1 MERNFEA
8 PGPGTWELETTHFV
22 SAMPPYAINLIGDG
36 IARGFREGSVKYGLM
51 LDRLEMKDVHGFI
64 YARQVMVGEPDEP
77 KGPPPAWL
85 MYVLTRVHPE
95 MRRRNKAW
103 LTAVK
108 TKLWEKDLREF
119 DTVMKPDSIRRN
131 LALVNVDLPALDD
144 DELLSHLDACS
155 ENMLEMYYRH
165 HVYSVSAVA
174 PVGALVAMVTESGT
188 IDAGEAIALL
198 KGSTPVSAGAFAE
211 ELDALVQ
218 SLRKAGI
225 AASALEA
232 VPPEDFCD
240 HLRGSS
246 PDIASALNRYLQFAG
261 ASVVSGYSID
271 EKTLNEVPNLIKSRI
286 LGSLASPAGVDSGV
300 GNVDAQIASV
310 RSRLPQAQQA
320 DFDFWIET
328 ARKVNRLRDE
338 RGVYND
344 TWAAGISR
352 TAILEAGRR
361 LAERGV
367 LPEAELALECTE
379 PELSSLIRG
388 ENADI
393 TSELVQRREW
403 RRSTRIEDCP
413 EWLGV
418 PPSADPPPLHLL
430 PAGLRGAMKALLAGL
445 THLNDMEPAPEVDR
459 ESDANLTLQGI
470 AVSRGTYE
478 GTARV
483 ISGPDDFGRIQQG
496 DVLITKNTSAAFNA
510 VLASLGALVTDRGG
524 LLSHAAIVSR
534 EYGIPGV
541 VATKRATHSIPD
553 GSRVRVNGDNGTV
566 SLLS

>member
-1 MERNFEA
+1 
-8 PGPGTWELETTHFV
+8 
-22 SAMPPYAINLIGDG
+22 
-36 IARGFREGSVKYGLM
+36 
-51 LDRLEMKDVHGFI
+51 
-64 YARQVMVGEPDEP
+64 
-77 KGPPPAWL
+77 
-85 MYVLTRVHPE
+85 
-95 MRRRNKAW
+95 
-103 LTAVK
+103 
-108 TKLWEKDLREF
+108 
-119 DTVMKPDSIRRN
+119 
-131 LALVNVDLPALDD
+131 
-144 DELLSHLDACS
+144 
-155 ENMLEMYYRH
+155 
-165 HVYSVSAVA
+165 VYSVSSVA
-174 PVGALVAMVTESGT
+174 PVGAFVSMVTESGT
-188 IDAGEAIALL
+188 VGAGEAISLL

-225 AASALEA
+225 AASALEG
-232 VPPEDFCD
+232 VQPEDFCD
-240 HLRGSS
+240 HLRSLS

-261 ASVVSGYSID
+261 TSVVSGYSID

-286 LGSLASPAGVDSGV
+286 LGSLASTASADSGA
-300 GNVDAQIASV
+300 GDVDAQIASV

-320 DFDFWIET
+320 DFDFWIDA

-338 RGVYND
+338 RGIYSD

-352 TAILEAGRR
+352 AAILEAGRR

-379 PELSSLIRG
+379 PELTALSRG
-388 ENADI
+388 GDNADM
-393 TSELVQRREW
+393 TGELVQRREW
-403 RRSTRIEDCP
+403 RRSARIEDCP

-418 PPSADPPPLHLL
+418 PPSADPPPVHLL
-430 PAGLRGAMKALLAGL
+430 PAGLRGAMKAVLAGMM
-445 THLNDMEPAPEVDR
+445 HLNDLEPAPEVDR
-459 ESDANLTLQGI
+459 ESDADLTLQGI

-553 GSRVRVNGDNGTV
+553 GSRVRVDGDNGTV
-566 SLLS
+566 SLLT